1 MSNLIKCPEPITGIT
16 KKWKVFLAGPI
27 QGAPDWQSKLP
38 EIENVVYLSPRR
50 ESYPVP
56 NFDYNEQVEWETQA
70 LRSANIVLIWIPKE
84 DEIIAGRSYAQTTRF
99 EVGENMARS
108 KNIILGIDESFPGRR
123 YFEHKAKKY
132 GVLGDKVFSTL
143 EECVEQLKKC
153 IEIRTQN
160 PRTYFTS
167 DTHFSSERAL
177 TLSMRPFETIEE
189 MDWTMIERWNKEVM
203 PCDTVWHLGDF
214 GENWPLD
221 YLSGNIKMVE
231 GNYERDGKSS
241 IDTDYLETYA
251 KGAVLVDFPDKDGNK
266 HAYCMSHEPLAC
278 KEAICSWNRTIRR
291 REKRNIFGL
300 FGHIHGRQRIK
311 SFGMDVGVDCS
322 NYTPVSLDEVSFY
335 RNAVERGFYDENVWV
350 Q

>member
-1 MSNLIKCPEPITGIT
+1 MDNLIKCPAPITGIT

-84 DEIIAGRSYAQTTRF
+84 DESIAGRSYAQTTRF
-99 EVGENMARS
+99 EVGENMARG

-123 YFEHKAKKY
+123 YFEYKVKKY

-143 EECVEQLKKC
+143 EECVKQLKDC
-153 IEIRTQN
+153 VEVRTQN

-177 TLSMRPFETIEE
+177 ELSMRPFDTIEE
-189 MDWTMIERWNKEVM
+189 MDWTMIERWNKAVM

-221 YLSGNIKMVE
+221 YLSGNIKFLN
-231 GNYERDGKSS
+231 GNYEREGKST
-241 IDTDYLETYA
+241 IDRTLVEVIGNDATIELNSKIYYL
-251 KGAVLVDFPDKDGNK
+251 
-266 HAYCMSHEPLAC
+266 SHEPERC
-278 KEAICSWNRTIRR
+278 KRAVDWHETKQKFQVGKYKVFA
-291 REKRNIFGL
+291 L
-300 FGHIHGRQRIK
+300 YGHIHGRQRIK
-311 SFGMDVGVDCS
+311 PFGMDVGVDCS
-322 NYTPVSLDEVSFY
+322 NFTPVSMNEVAFY
-335 RNAVERGFYDENVWV
+335 RDAVEKGYYDENVLV

>member
-1 MSNLIKCPEPITGIT
+1 MSNLIKCPESITGIT

-27 QGAPDWQSKLP
+27 QGAPEWQFQLP

-50 ESYPVP
+50 EKYPVP

-70 LRSANIVLIWIPKE
+70 LRSANIVLVWIPKE
-84 DEIIAGRSYAQTTRF
+84 DESIAGRSYAQTTRF
-99 EVGENMARS
+99 EVGENLARG

-123 YFEHKAKKY
+123 YFECKAKEY

-143 EECVEQLKKC
+143 DECIEQLRKC
-153 IEIRTQN
+153 VEIRTQN

-177 TLSMRPFETIEE
+177 TLSMRPFDTIKE
-189 MDWTMIERWNKEVM
+189 MDWTMIERWNNEVM

-221 YLSGNIKMVE
+221 YLSGNIKFVN
-231 GNYERDGKSS
+231 GNYEREGKST
-241 IDTDYLETYA
+241 IDRTLVEVAGNDATIELNSKIYYLA
-251 KGAVLVDFPDKDGNK
+251 
-266 HAYCMSHEPLAC
+266 HEPERCQRVVAWHENKQKFKVGKYRVFALY
-278 KEAICSWNRTIRR
+278 
-291 REKRNIFGL
+291 
-300 FGHIHGRQRIK
+300 GHIHGRQRIK
-311 SFGMDVGVDCS
+311 PFGMDVGVDCS
-322 NYTPVSLDEVSFY
+322 NYTPVSENEVAFY
-335 RNAVERGFYDENVWV
+335 RNAVEKGFYDENVWV

>member
-1 MSNLIKCPEPITGIT
+1 MNNLIKCPEPITGIT

-27 QGAPDWQSKLP
+27 QGAPDWQSKLL

-56 NFDYNEQVEWETQA
+56 NFNYNEQVEWETQA
-70 LRSANIVLIWIPKE
+70 LRSANIVLVWIPKE
-84 DEIIAGRSYAQTTRF
+84 DESIAGRSYAQTTRF
-99 EVGENMARS
+99 EVGENMARG
-108 KNIILGIDESFPGRR
+108 KNIILGIDESFSGRR
-123 YFEHKAKKY
+123 YFEYKAKKY

-143 EECVEQLKKC
+143 EECVEQLKKYV
-153 IEIRTQN
+153 EIRTQN

-214 GENWPLD
+214 GDNWPLG
-221 YLSGNIKMVE
+221 YLSGNIKFLN
-231 GNYERDGKSS
+231 GNYERDGKST
-241 IDTDYLETYA
+241 IDRTLVEVIGNDATIELNSKIYYL
-251 KGAVLVDFPDKDGNK
+251 
-266 HAYCMSHEPLAC
+266 SHEPERC
-278 KEAICSWNRTIRR
+278 RR
-291 REKRNIFGL
+291 VVNWHENKQKFQVGQYKVFAL
-300 FGHIHGRQRIK
+300 YGHIHGRQRIK
-311 SFGMDVGVDCS
+311 PFGMDVGVDCS
-322 NYTPVSLDEVSFY
+322 NFTPVSTNEVAFY
-335 RNAVERGFYDENVWV
+335 RDAVEKGFYDENVWV

>member
-1 MSNLIKCPEPITGIT
+1 MSIIKCPNEITGLN

-27 QGAPDWQSKLP
+27 QGAPEWQSQLP
-38 EIENVVYLSPRR
+38 ELENVVWLSPRR
-50 ESYPVP
+50 EKYPVE
-56 NFDYNEQVEWETQA
+56 NFNYDGQVEWETNTI
-70 LRSANIVLIWIPKE
+70 RSANIVLFWIPEE
-84 DEIIAGRSYAQTTRF
+84 DMSIAGRSYAQTTRF
-99 EVGENMARS
+99 ELGENLARG
-108 KNIILGIDESFPGRR
+108 KRIIIGVNDKFPGRR
-123 YFEHKAKKY
+123 YFEYKAEKY
-132 GVLGDKVFSTL
+132 NVIGNQVFHTL
-143 EECVEQLKKC
+143 EECIEALKSY
-153 IEIRTQN
+153 IEDAEHYHK
-160 PRTYFTS
+160 TYFTS
-167 DTHFSSERAL
+167 DTHFGSERAL
-177 TLSMRPFETIEE
+177 TLSRRPFKNIEE
-189 MDWTMIERWNKEVM
+189 MDWTMIERWNNVVN
-203 PCDTVWHLGDF
+203 PSDTIWHLGDF

-231 GNYERDGKSS
+231 GNYEREGKST

-251 KGAVLVDFPDKDGNK
+251 KGAVLVDFPDKDGDK

-322 NYTPVSLDEVSFY
+322 NYTPVSMDEVNFY
-335 RNAVERGFYDENVWV
+335 RNAVQRGFYDDNVWR